1 MNSELET
8 KKTKTMLSTKDMSAG
23 SGRTKPVLGPGN
35 QIIKINSIT
44 FDQTPYDSDAY
55 NIMLH
60 VESEPVTGE
69 FEGFYKDM
77 SDQSQGRYEGQ
88 VGRVRYSPYP
98 FKDTTLPSGREIE
111 RDQEVLKSMIFL
123 SEQLGKRSE
132 LDAIEAGTIEDFM
145 TKCDK
150 VLGNSEFFN
159 VCIGSREWENK
170 DGYINNDLYLPRMS
184 KDGIPVETIGKEP
197 SRLLTFDRSTHVRA
211 LAKKETTDSNQTAT
225 NFEGTSGSGS
235 DFEL

>member
-1 MNSELET
+1 MNSE
-8 KKTKTMLSTKDMSAG
+8 DMSAG

-123 SEQLGKRSE
+123 S
-132 LDAIEAGTIEDFM
+132 
-145 TKCDK
+145 
-150 VLGNSEFFN
+150 
-159 VCIGSREWENK
+159 
-170 DGYINNDLYLPRMS
+170 
-184 KDGIPVETIGKEP
+184 
-197 SRLLTFDRSTHVRA
+197 
-211 LAKKETTDSNQTAT
+211 
-225 NFEGTSGSGS
+225 
-235 DFEL
+235 

>member
-1 MNSELET
+1 MSELNL
-8 KKTKTMLSTKDMSAG
+8 KKKNMLSTKDMSAG

-35 QIIKINSIT
+35 QVIRINSIT
-44 FDQTPYDSDAY
+44 FDQTPYDSEAF

-77 SDQSQGRYEGQ
+77 NNQSEGRYEGQ

-123 SEQLGKRSE
+123 SEQLGKRDE

-145 TKCDK
+145 TKCDV

-159 VCIGSREWENK
+159 ACIGAREWENK

-197 SRLLTFDRSTHVRA
+197 SRLLTFDKAVHVRA
-211 LAKKETTDSNQTAT
+211 LVKKETTDSNQTTA
-225 NFEGTSGSGS
+225 NFEGQSGSGS